1 MLVNLSG
8 ALVVIAGGGAK
19 AGQGRH
25 NLVGSKLEAKLW
37 LVQAWGLA
45 RAGFGL
51 VLSSVTSLLRGQ
63 ILCNA
68 RSRAEPG
75 LGPGLLGDC

>member
-1 MLVNLSG
+1 MLVNLSC
-8 ALVVIAGGGAK
+8 ALVGIAGGGAK
-19 AGQGRH
+19 AGQGRR
-25 NLVGSKLEAKLW
+25 NLVGSKLEARLW
-37 LVQAWGLA
+37 LIQTWGLA
-45 RAGFGL
+45 KAGFGL